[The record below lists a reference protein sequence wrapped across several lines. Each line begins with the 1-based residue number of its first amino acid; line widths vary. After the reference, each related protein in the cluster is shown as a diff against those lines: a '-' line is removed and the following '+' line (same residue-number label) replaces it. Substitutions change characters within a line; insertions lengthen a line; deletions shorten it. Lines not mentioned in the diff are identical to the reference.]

1 MADQFDDQI
10 EKLRQAREEAEL
22 FAKIQ
27 KKGWDAANQSIT
39 GALKSMVN
47 IRREEKT
54 LGDLRKKALKAEQEI
69 ADFRRQQQAAGK
81 ILSQQQEDELKR
93 AELMAKYQQDYAD
106 KHEKTLAAMKSQLS
120 IGTALKNTVWAGM
133 LAISGKILE
142 QVMSIPGFLNEADKS
157 LRKMTLHLGASGA
170 HADRI
175 RDSTLAAGQYAA
187 QFGMDIAKL
196 STMQQ
201 RYTDLTGKA
210 NTMSKDSM
218 KNVVAMAAGTSLGAE
233 GAADMAGSF
242 EIIGLNAS
250 RVADLVEQLTNDS
263 DALGVS
269 SASVLKTLNANFKRS
284 QEFTFKNGVKGLKDM
299 AMQAQT
305 IKISMEDTF
314 NAADKAR
321 TLEGS
326 LDMAAQLM
334 VLGGNFS
341 KSDPFQL
348 SFLARNDPAKFQK
361 ALGDMTKGVA
371 SFNRETGEFSIS
383 AYDMDRLRQASEAT
397 GVSMESLTKSA
408 KNFAQQSKAKSS
420 IFVGSEEDK
429 EYISRMAEM
438 QKDGTFK
445 IDVGGTAIELSK
457 LTGEQVGLL
466 KTQKST
472 LEARAKDAQ
481 SFDEVF
487 GNFLLELKS
496 TALPLMKTLTTLLG
510 GVKGIVESLRG
521 FGLKYIAIGLMMF
534 AGVTAAI
541 KLAQM
546 VKGIWGGIGNL
557 KGMFS
562 KGVSSAA
569 TGATGGPGPA
579 PGPGSGGGGGGGF
592 LNKIGGSAGTAAT
605 IAAIGVAAVGLGYG
619 FKLAAEGAAS
629 LATAMKG
636 MTGGEMTGLLAVVL
650 GLGAAFVGF
659 GFAMSAALTSVGANP
674 MAWAGVAV
682 VGALG
687 VAALAAGYGV
697 NLATKGIGDM
707 VGSFAALGS
716 TDYSSLTNLMGVI
729 GNTMSGDMGNFGKIK
744 EMVQYLKDT
753 QTNMVVEFNKM
764 SNRPIKLEL
773 AGDSMMTCNIEV
785 HNNIDGDK
793 MVSKF
798 TKKFQVAVSDATKGL
813 RNL

>member
-22 FAKIQ
+22 FTKIQ
-27 KKGWDAANQSIT
+27 KKGWDATSMSIT
-39 GALKSMVN
+39 GALKNMVN

-54 LGDLRKKALKAEQEI
+54 LADLRKKAAKTEQEI
-69 ADFRRQQQAAGK
+69 ADFKAQILATGKQLSDQQK
-81 ILSQQQEDELKR
+81 EELKK
-93 AELMAKYQQDYAD
+93 AELMAQYNKDYAD
-106 KHEKTLAAMKSQLS
+106 KHEKTLASMKSQLS
-120 IGTALKNTVWAGM
+120 IGTAIKNTVWAGM
-133 LAISGKILE
+133 LTISTKILE
-142 QVMSIPGFLNEADKS
+142 QVASIPGFLNDADKA
-157 LRKMTLHLGASGA
+157 LRKMTLSLGASGG

-187 QFGMDIAKL
+187 QFGIDVGKL
-196 STMQQ
+196 AGMQQ
-201 RYTDLTGKA
+201 TYTDLTGKA
-210 NTMSKDSM
+210 NTMSAESLKS
-218 KNVVAMAAGTSLGAE
+218 VTAMAAGTSLGAE
-233 GAADMAGSF
+233 GAAQMAASFERIGMSAGS
-242 EIIGLNAS
+242 
-250 RVADLVEQLTNDS
+250 VAELTEQMVNDS
-263 DALGVS
+263 DALGIN
-269 SASVLKTLNANFKRS
+269 SASVLKNISANVKKS
-284 QEFTFKNGVKGLKDM
+284 NEFTFKNGAAGLKNM
-299 AMQAQT
+299 AIQAEK
-305 IKISMEDTF
+305 IKISIEDTF
-314 NAADKAR
+314 AASEKAR

-341 KSDPFQL
+341 KADPFQL
-348 SFLARNDPAKFQK
+348 SFLARNDPEKFQK

-371 SFNRETGEFSIS
+371 SFNRETGTFSIS

-397 GVSMESLTKSA
+397 GVSMDSLTHSA
-408 KNFAQQSKAKSS
+408 TEFAKMNKAKSN
-420 IFVGSEEDK
+420 IFVGSDEDK
-429 EYISRMAEM
+429 EYIARMAEM
-438 QKDGTFK
+438 GKDGTFK
-445 IDVGGTAIELSK
+445 IDVGGTAVELSK

-496 TALPLMKTLTTLLG
+496 TALPLMKYLTSLLG
-510 GVKGIVESLRG
+510 GVKSAMDGMRG
-521 FGLKYIAIGLMMF
+521 FGLKYIAFGLALL
-534 AGVTAAI
+534 AGGTMLF
-541 KLAQM
+541 KGLSLA
-546 VKGIWGGIGNL
+546 KGLVGGIG
-557 KGMFS
+557 GMLS
-562 KGVSSAA
+562 KGG
-569 TGATGGPGPA
+569 TGAASAVASGAGEAASGAAGPA
-579 PGPGSGGGGGGGF
+579 ASAGGF
-592 LNKIGGSAGTAAT
+592 LSKIGGSMGTAAT

-636 MTGGEMTGLLAVVL
+636 MTGGEMAGLLGVVL

-682 VGALG
+682 VAALG
-687 VAALAAGYGV
+687 VAAVAAGYGV

-707 VGSFAALGS
+707 VGSFASLGS
-716 TDYSSLTNLMGVI
+716 VDYSSLTNLMGVI

-744 EMVQYLKDT
+744 EMVQFLKET
-753 QTNMVVEFNKM
+753 QTSMASELTKM
-764 SNRPIKLEL
+764 MNRPIKLEL

-798 TKKFQVAVSDATKGL
+798 TKKFQVAVTDATKGL